1 MDGLQQFSLCKTY
14 GCIIHVIHECSTKN
28 TKTRLDIHS
37 KTSLQ
42 SQHNKAEK
50 EKRRRDCLAKE
61 HYFGREHTDVDIRNN
76 TIFSFVVKLPSVIAH
91 EQRWPLG
98 TVLEMIADAAVEEQ
112 KKRMIRNRHVK
123 NRCWWAAVLWCN
135 DSISLCL
142 RRLPKRTPASITL
155 NRASFTLCVK
165 TMGCGTTSSAKQ
177 CHSCN
182 LL

>member
-1 MDGLQQFSLCKTY
+1 MMACYFLNSMLLMDGLQQFSLCKTY

-61 HYFGREHTDVDIRNN
+61 QKFGREHTDVDIRNT

-98 TVLEMIADAAVEEQ
+98 TVLEMIDSRCSCGRTKKGWFVADTSKTDADEQ
-112 KKRMIRNRHVK
+112 RFFDATTVSVFVCEDYQKEH
-123 NRCWWAAVLWCN
+123 
-135 DSISLCL
+135 L
-142 RRLPKRTPASITL
+142 RA
-155 NRASFTLCVK
+155 
-165 TMGCGTTSSAKQ
+165 
-177 CHSCN
+177 
-182 LL
+182 